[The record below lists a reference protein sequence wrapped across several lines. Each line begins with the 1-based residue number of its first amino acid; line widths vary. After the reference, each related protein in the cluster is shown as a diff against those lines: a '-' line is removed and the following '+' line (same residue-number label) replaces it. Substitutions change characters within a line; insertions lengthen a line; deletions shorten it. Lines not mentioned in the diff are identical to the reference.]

1 MPLAELLGDAA
12 WAADVAPLLGL
23 ERDGATFR
31 IPGSAPAPAAETQ
44 DARAMLDSLD
54 AAGGFPLRVSDARLA
69 ARLEQEG
76 LLVRLGGA
84 FAITPEAYAQ
94 ARDLVVQECER
105 AGSIGLARFRDLV
118 GTGRRDAQLL
128 LERLDA
134 DGVTLRRGD
143 VRVLRR
149 SVAARR

>member
-1 MPLAELLGDAA
+1 MLDA
-12 WAADVAPLLGL
+12 L
-23 ERDGATFR
+23 
-31 IPGSAPAPAAETQ
+31 
-44 DARAMLDSLD
+44 DAR
-54 AAGGFPLRVSDARLA
+54 GGSPLRVSDPRLA
-69 ARLEQEG
+69 AALERDG
-76 LLVRLGGA
+76 LLVRLGEA
-84 FAITPEAYAQ
+84 FAIRPEAYAR
-94 ARDLVVQECER
+94 ARELVVEECER

>member
-1 MPLAELLGDAA
+1 
-12 WAADVAPLLGL
+12 
-23 ERDGATFR
+23 
-31 IPGSAPAPAAETQ
+31 
-44 DARAMLDSLD
+44 MLDSLD
-54 AAGGFPLRVSDARLA
+54 AAGGFPCACPTQGSPPGWSRKGCSCVSAGPSRYAR
-69 ARLEQEG
+69 G
-76 LLVRLGGA
+76 VRPGPGA
-84 FAITPEAYAQ
+84 
-94 ARDLVVQECER
+94 VVQECER
-105 AGSIGLARFRDLV
+105 GRSTARFRDLV